1 MAMQI
6 PKLQAGRRRSFDARP
21 ALSKLQGDDLL
32 QPMEADFRFTIGTN
46 RSFGT
51 ERYGYLKNLLRKN
64 TSRNT
69 THLVGTEDIPLP
81 PPITAAL
88 STEFARSLEKSV

>member
-21 ALSKLQGDDLL
+21 ALSQLQRDDLL
-32 QPMEADFRFTIGTN
+32 QPMEADFRFTIRTN

-51 ERYGYLKNLLRKN
+51 ERYGYLKKLAPQN

-69 THLVGTEDIPLP
+69 THLVGPEDIPLP